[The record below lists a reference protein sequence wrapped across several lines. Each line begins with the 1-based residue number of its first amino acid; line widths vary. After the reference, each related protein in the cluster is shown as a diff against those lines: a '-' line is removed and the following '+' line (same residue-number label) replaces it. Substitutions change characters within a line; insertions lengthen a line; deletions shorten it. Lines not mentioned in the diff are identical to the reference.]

1 MAHTEPVRVTIF
13 NQTYSLVST
22 GDPGQ
27 IEELAQTVDDLMRS
41 VSIKAGNLDATR
53 TAVLACLHLADQLRA
68 LQHDLEALRSN
79 VDSKAKE
86 FTLLLDDAIEGAVS
100 GTDH

>member
-1 MAHTEPVRVTIF
+1 MASTEPVRVTIF

-22 GDPGQ
+22 GEPGE
-27 IEELAQTVDDLMRS
+27 IEELAQTVDELMNSIS
-41 VSIKAGNLDATR
+41 VRAGHLDATR

-68 LQHDLEALRSN
+68 LQHDLQELRSK

-86 FTLLLDDAIEGAVS
+86 FTMLLDDAIG
-100 GTDH
+100 